1 MERSYFKMSSGKK
14 TVEKKASTRNGV
26 LRVIFV
32 VIAFCLEIAFI
43 VGLFRSGLDQY
54 AEIVSIVIRIL
65 ALLIVLALYSQ
76 NSPPSLKIPWIILI
90 LLAPPI
96 GVALYLMIGLAGST
110 KKMKERYENEDRKL
124 LPFLVQNNAVSD
136 ELAMTHPSCSG
147 VSRYIYRESK
157 YPIYHNSKVDYFA
170 DASDGLE
177 SQKKD
182 MREAKKFIFMEY
194 FAIENAESWQGVE
207 EILAEKA
214 SEGLDVRVFYDDV
227 GSIGFINVDF
237 VKRLEKLGI
246 KCRVFNPM
254 TPALNIFLNN
264 RDHRKMTVIDG
275 KIGYTGGYNIANEY
289 FNVTS
294 PYGYWKD
301 TGIRIEGEAV
311 RALTAT
317 FLSMWNAVRD
327 NDKDDTHY
335 GTFFPE
341 ADRQERVDGYVQ
353 FYADSPMDKLPVGE
367 DVYMSMANRAKKYLY
382 IITPYLIITD
392 EMNRTLGIAAKRG
405 VDVRIVTPGIPD
417 KPLIYKITRSY
428 YSHLAMSGVRIFEY
442 TPGFCHAKMSVS
454 DDIIATCGTINMD
467 YRSLYHHF
475 ECGCLMVES
484 DAVLAIRDDFEDI
497 FAKSTEVTEK
507 YRSGRSAVLRF
518 GQLLLRVAAP
528 LL

>member
-1 MERSYFKMSSGKK
+1 M
-14 TVEKKASTRNGV
+14 
-26 LRVIFV
+26 
-32 VIAFCLEIAFI
+32 
-43 VGLFRSGLDQY
+43 
-54 AEIVSIVIRIL
+54 
-65 ALLIVLALYSQ
+65 LALYSQ
-76 NSPPSLKIPWIILI
+76 NTPPSLKIPWIMLI
-90 LLAPPI
+90 MLAPPI

-136 ELAMTHPSCSG
+136 ELAETHPSCSG

-170 DASDGLE
+170 EASEGLE

-207 EILAEKA
+207 
-214 SEGLDVRVFYDDV
+214 
-227 GSIGFINVDF
+227 IGFINVDF

-254 TPALNIFLNN
+254 TPVLNIFLNN
-264 RDHRKMTVIDG
+264 RDHRKMTIIDG

-428 YSHLAMSGVRIFEY
+428 YSHLAISGVRIFEY